1 MLSLLPT
8 DTCYGLSGQFTHDD
22 YAEIYRLK

>member
-8 DTCYGLSGQFTHDD
+8 DTCYGLAGDFIRED
-22 YAEIYRLK
+22 YLEIYRLK